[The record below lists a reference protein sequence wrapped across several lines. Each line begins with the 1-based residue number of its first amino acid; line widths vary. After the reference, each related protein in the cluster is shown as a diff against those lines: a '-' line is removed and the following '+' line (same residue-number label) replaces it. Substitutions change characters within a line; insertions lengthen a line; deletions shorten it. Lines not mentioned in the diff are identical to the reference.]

1 MLFALYVVAHLLAL
15 AFALLFDVALSVDM
29 RLLMP
34 WAIVTACVAHVS
46 WARTAEDTAR
56 GAVRWVKGRRK
67 AKLSALLLSSAIG
80 CAHQP
85 AARPVEPTAAPAS
98 IDRLTCG
105 GRSCSITE
113 AGGATMVWISE

>member
-1 MLFALYVVAHLLAL
+1 MLFAAYILAHLVAL
-15 AFALLFDVALSVDM
+15 AFALVLDIALSLDLRALV
-29 RLLMP
+29 P
-34 WAIVTACVAHVS
+34 WAIVTACVAHVT

-105 GRSCSITE
+105 GRSCSITQ
-113 AGGATMVWISE
+113 AGGATLVWVQE

>member
-15 AFALLFDVALSVDM
+15 ALALLFDIALSVDM
-29 RLLMP
+29 GLLMP
-34 WAIVTACVAHVS
+34 WAVVTACVAHVS

-56 GAVRWVKGRRK
+56 GAVRWAKGRRK

-85 AARPVEPTAAPAS
+85 AERPIEPTAAAS

-105 GRSCSITE
+105 GRSCSITQ
-113 AGGATMVWISE
+113 AGGATLVWVQE